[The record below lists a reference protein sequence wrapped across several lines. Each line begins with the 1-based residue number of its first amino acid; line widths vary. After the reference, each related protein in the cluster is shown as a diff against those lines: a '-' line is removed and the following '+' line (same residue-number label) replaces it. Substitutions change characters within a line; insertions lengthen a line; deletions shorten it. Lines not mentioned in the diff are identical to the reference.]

1 MARTFRL
8 CGSFLSVAIAS
19 SLLVWLASLHPSLL
33 RPVVFFYGVLVI
45 AVGVAVI
52 LDDPIAASLQVTDQT
67 IHAWIIGILTALV
80 VGAGVTAICLRF

>member
-8 CGSFLSVAIAS
+8 CGSFLSASVSS

-33 RPVVFFYGVLVI
+33 RAVVLFYGVLVTL
-45 AVGVAVI
+45 VSVAVL
-52 LDDPIAASLQVTDQT
+52 LDDPIAASLQVTDKI
-67 IHAWIIGILTALV
+67 IHAWIIGILTALI